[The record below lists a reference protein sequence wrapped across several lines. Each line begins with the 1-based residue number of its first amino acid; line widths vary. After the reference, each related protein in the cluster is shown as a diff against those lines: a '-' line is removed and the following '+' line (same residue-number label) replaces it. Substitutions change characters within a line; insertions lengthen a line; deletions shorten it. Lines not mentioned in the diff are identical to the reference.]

1 MILNYI
7 KHEVRT
13 NTVEVSWVEIENDS
27 DGNPVREVQVRCQN
41 YSEPQK
47 ADFLAEV
54 EGAENYITALGW

>member
-27 DGNPVREVQVRCQN
+27 EGNPVREVQVKCQN
-41 YSEPQK
+41 YSAQQK
-47 ADFLAEV
+47 TDFLTEV
-54 EGAENYITALGW
+54 EGAAGYVAVLGW

>member
-13 NTVEVSWVEIENDS
+13 NTAEVSWVEIENDAE
-27 DGNPVREVQVRCQN
+27 GNPLREVQVKCQN
-41 YSEPQK
+41 YSADQK

-54 EGAENYITALGW
+54 EGAAGYITVLGW